1 MWRVCDRCVCVSVFL
16 CQQCEVAELRKRL
29 QKEEEDK
36 LALESRIRE
45 EVTNEFMELFSKIE
59 EDYK

>member
-1 MWRVCDRCVCVSVFL
+1 MFL
-16 CQQCEVAELRKRL
+16 CQQCEVAELRQRL